1 MVLGPFSAR
10 LSLSLSL
17 PRGRTGPSRP
27 SSAAAPPLSQPPT
40 GGARLLGSSPTSGRP
55 PLAARAAS
63 FLLSNPPQS
72 DPDSSG
78 FLRGFV
84 PLVLLFLFPQES
96 KRIVEDLIRIEF
108 VLILSLKPSL
118 NFSRIDSSRLELDLF
133 NPMSYIASLRR
144 PLPFAPS
151 PELSRAP

>member
-1 MVLGPFSAR
+1 MSGP
-10 LSLSLSL
+10 
-17 PRGRTGPSRP
+17 
-27 SSAAAPPLSQPPT
+27 
-40 GGARLLGSSPTSGRP
+40 SPTSSRP
-55 PLAARAAS
+55 PEPPLCRR
-63 FLLSNPPQS
+63 LPPPIPPQS
-72 DPDSSG
+72 DSDSFG

-118 NFSRIDSSRLELDLF
+118 ISSRVDSSQLELDLF
-133 NPMSYIASLRR
+133 NPMPYKASPCS

-151 PELSRAP
+151 PEFSRAS